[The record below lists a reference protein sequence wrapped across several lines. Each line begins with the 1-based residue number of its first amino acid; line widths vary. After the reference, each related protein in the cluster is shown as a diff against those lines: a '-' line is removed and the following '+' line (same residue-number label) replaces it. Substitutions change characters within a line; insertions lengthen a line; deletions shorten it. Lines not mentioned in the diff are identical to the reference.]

1 MKLLAMAFSAIF
13 LISCG
18 NSTNSID
25 PNQQKDKQKNL
36 GKQKET
42 YEIQVNNVYGEAVK
56 GAKVLIGTQFDENNF
71 YETNEDGQLTLSKE
85 QWNGKQS
92 ITIGYDS
99 YVRVTYVNQSPKDL
113 DVRLQPILSERNYGI
128 SGITEGFGSL
138 KKDKW
143 ADVSVV
149 APLFSR
155 EQLIRFDVSYL
166 ISDQMDTMKVFG
178 QKFSV
183 PSNISFPKQKEKYG
197 WFTLTLNKPI
207 YRMPFYFSGTYD
219 LIALHGRFPFE
230 KTIDKIRNNEN
241 IFSVVNDFQINQGG
255 ITRVEINQ
263 GNHEKN
269 LAINSL
275 QFDRELE
282 ILSPDIKDEN
292 EVNMIVGL
300 NKKENKYFPSGI
312 KYVKEKERVKLNFS
326 SQHENLALAFQSD
339 EVKEGDTTM
348 ISNKISIQVMPLN
361 NSDEFNLL
369 DRVNSPIWENNS
381 LVFERPREKTRVY
394 DGGTYLSLTEMPD
407 GQSIQMQLAQNQK
420 VWEFYSDSW
429 LDRLDLPEWPT
440 GLSQDKKLRW
450 EVMFLGTNKNSPNA
464 IGENM
469 LREASHV
476 SRNILDL

>member
-197 WFTLTLNKPI
+197 WFTLTLNPKP
-207 YRMPFYFSGTYD
+207 
-219 LIALHGRFPFE
+219 
-230 KTIDKIRNNEN
+230 
-241 IFSVVNDFQINQGG
+241 
-255 ITRVEINQ
+255 
-263 GNHEKN
+263 
-269 LAINSL
+269 
-275 QFDRELE
+275 
-282 ILSPDIKDEN
+282 
-292 EVNMIVGL
+292 
-300 NKKENKYFPSGI
+300 
-312 KYVKEKERVKLNFS
+312 
-326 SQHENLALAFQSD
+326 
-339 EVKEGDTTM
+339 
-348 ISNKISIQVMPLN
+348 
-361 NSDEFNLL
+361 
-369 DRVNSPIWENNS
+369 
-381 LVFERPREKTRVY
+381 
-394 DGGTYLSLTEMPD
+394 
-407 GQSIQMQLAQNQK
+407 
-420 VWEFYSDSW
+420 
-429 LDRLDLPEWPT
+429 
-440 GLSQDKKLRW
+440 
-450 EVMFLGTNKNSPNA
+450 
-464 IGENM
+464 
-469 LREASHV
+469 
-476 SRNILDL
+476 